1 MLYLNLKCLFQYKLV
16 LLRFILHFSFSI
28 AIAPLRNYFSLLKVD
43 LNFKYFNYFKHFNFA
58 LVVTIF
64 TSTMFI
70 VFSIDLLNIALFL
83 HFEFWFLIL
92 LRSFSAS
99 LRNFV
104 LRSIYGFKNGSC
116 LNSNIAWIFLI
127 VALNLNEVLSCDSG
141 VFIFFYCLD

>member
-43 LNFKYFNYFKHFNFA
+43 LNFKYFNYCKHFKYCF

-92 LRSFSAS
+92 LSSFSAS
-99 LRNFV
+99 LCNFV
-104 LRSIYGFKNGSC
+104 LRSIYCFKNGFY
-116 LNSNIAWIFLI
+116 LNANI
-127 VALNLNEVLSCDSG
+127 V
-141 VFIFFYCLD
+141 